1 MRIVHVSYYFYPVI
15 GYQETFLPREQSKLG
30 HEVYVVTSDRYSPL
44 IYSENKSLLGARI
57 KEPGFFIEEGI
68 RVWRLKTLFELPHA
82 IWVRGLE
89 RKIQELKPDIVI
101 VHGIVSFTAIRIAR
115 LKKKLGNFKLIYDDH
130 MTFDNSQSILR
141 LLYPLFKWTFSHS
154 IQENA
159 DALVG
164 VGEPS
169 KLFMNKRYGI
179 PLERITVISMG
190 ADDTLFRLDAAAR
203 REIRSK
209 LSISESDVVFI
220 YTGKIIPEKRLP
232 ILIEAV
238 KLLGDSKQLK
248 VLLVGSG
255 SKTYIEELR
264 QDIKT
269 KNLEGKFIWHDAVPN
284 KELYKFY
291 SAADVA
297 VWPAGASISM
307 FEALASSLPIIVS
320 DSPNINEMT
329 YIDNQLRYRGF
340 NPSNLAQQVKKLLDP
355 KLRKEMG
362 DNGRKLIEEKLSWK
376 IIARQFIELV
386 E

>member
-1 MRIVHVSYYFYPVI
+1 M
-15 GYQETFLPREQSKLG
+15 PREQSKLG